1 MPDEFLTVDDVAQLL
16 KLNPQTVRN
25 MIDRGEL
32 PAVRVGAR
40 RVRIQRFD
48 LDAFLAEGGRRTQRT
63 QSRVAFDDAMGA
75 ANKAIR
81 GGDTGGSAV
90 EALHS
95 LSKTAL
101 ALADELDARG

>member
-1 MPDEFLTVDDVAQLL
+1 MPDEFLTVGEVAQLV

-25 MIDRGEL
+25 MTDRGEL

-40 RVRIQRFD
+40 RVRIQRSD
-48 LDAFLAEGGRRTQRT
+48 LDAFLAEGRRLTQR
-63 QSRVAFDDAMGA
+63 SKNRVVFDDAIGE

-81 GGDTGGSAV
+81 SSDTAAAV

-95 LSKTAL
+95 LSNAAL
-101 ALADELDARG
+101 ALAEEMDAAS